1 MKSKTPGNAWLEV
14 KYDKELDIL
23 YVLIPGR
30 KIAAS
35 SEVVSPLII
44 DFGSEDDGFDVV
56 GFELHTAS
64 EYLLPALQPADAEP
78 LTVAGD

>member
-1 MKSKTPGNAWLEV
+1 MNSKPPGNSCLEV
-14 KYDKELDIL
+14 KYDKDLDIL

-44 DFGSEDDGFDVV
+44 DFGSADDGFDVV

-64 EYLLPALQPADAEP
+64 RYLLPALQPAGAAP
-78 LTVAGD
+78 LTVA

>member
-1 MKSKTPGNAWLEV
+1 MKSNTPGNACLEV
-14 KYDKELDIL
+14 KYDKDLDIL

-30 KIAAS
+30 KIAVS

-44 DFGSEDDGFDVV
+44 DFVSADDGFDVV

-64 EYLLPALQPADAEP
+64 RYLLPALQPADAAP
-78 LTVAGD
+78 LTVADD

>member
-1 MKSKTPGNAWLEV
+1 MNSTPPGNPWLEV
-14 KYDKELDIL
+14 KYDKDLDIL

-35 SEVVSPLII
+35 REVVSPLII
-44 DFGSEDDGFDVV
+44 DFGSADDGFDVV

-64 EYLLPALQPADAEP
+64 RYLLPALQPADAAP
-78 LTVAGD
+78 LTVTDD